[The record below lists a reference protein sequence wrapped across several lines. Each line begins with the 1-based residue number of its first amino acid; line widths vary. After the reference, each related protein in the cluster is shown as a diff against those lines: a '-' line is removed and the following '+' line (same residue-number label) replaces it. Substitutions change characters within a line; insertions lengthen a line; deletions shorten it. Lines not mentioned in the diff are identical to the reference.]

1 MSEEKYY
8 RRRTC
13 RENPQ
18 ELACVAGGMR
28 ERASGGGAVIFLA
41 GKAREELRL
50 FTNPLTASPLAFT
63 ASLPKQKHS
72 RTKSR
77 QLRRLAGVKGSESR
91 FASVMKFGRY
101 VTVDDGGNHVTF
113 HELNQRL
120 RKDKKI
126 TKAQSDSVSNREF

>member
-1 MSEEKYY
+1 MVINLVEHMRIFRPCGISQFKWILGLIEVSEEKYY

-13 RENPQ
+13 QNLQ
-18 ELACVAGGMR
+18 
-28 ERASGGGAVIFLA
+28 
-41 GKAREELRL
+41 GK
-50 FTNPLTASPLAFT
+50 P
-63 ASLPKQKHS
+63 
-72 RTKSR
+72 
-77 QLRRLAGVKGSESR
+77 AGVKGSESR

>member
-1 MSEEKYY
+1 MVINLVEHRRIFLVGIIEVSEEKYY

-13 RENPQ
+13 QNLQ
-18 ELACVAGGMR
+18 
-28 ERASGGGAVIFLA
+28 
-41 GKAREELRL
+41 GK
-50 FTNPLTASPLAFT
+50 P
-63 ASLPKQKHS
+63 
-72 RTKSR
+72 
-77 QLRRLAGVKGSESR
+77 AGVKGSESR

-126 TKAQSDSVSNREF
+126 TKAQSDNVSNREF

>member
-13 RENPQ
+13 QNLQ
-18 ELACVAGGMR
+18 
-28 ERASGGGAVIFLA
+28 
-41 GKAREELRL
+41 GK
-50 FTNPLTASPLAFT
+50 P
-63 ASLPKQKHS
+63 
-72 RTKSR
+72 
-77 QLRRLAGVKGSESR
+77 AGVKGSESC

-101 VTVDDGGNHVTF
+101 VTVDDGGIYVTF

>member
-1 MSEEKYY
+1 MKRSI
-8 RRRTC
+8 T
-13 RENPQ
+13 
-18 ELACVAGGMR
+18 
-28 ERASGGGAVIFLA
+28 
-41 GKAREELRL
+41 REEL
-50 FTNPLTASPLAFT
+50 A
-63 ASLPKQKHS
+63 
-72 RTKSR
+72 RTCQGKP
-77 QLRRLAGVKGSESR
+77 AGVKGSESR